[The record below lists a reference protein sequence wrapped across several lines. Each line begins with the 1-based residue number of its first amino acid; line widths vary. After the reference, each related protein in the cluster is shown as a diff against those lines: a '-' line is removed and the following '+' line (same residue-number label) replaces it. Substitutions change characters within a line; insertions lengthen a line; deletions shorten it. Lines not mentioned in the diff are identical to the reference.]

1 MRQKIVLRRQ
11 AVPKQVILPN
21 GTSFMAKYERM
32 SWKNLLGNI
41 RVTRT
46 RTIGPRKRRVRK
58 KRTRFSR
65 DRARRIK
72 KYRRQW
78 LAQTGRGLVGDLAKL
93 GIRMGSKA
101 INSAFG
107 KRIIDGRIN
116 QMLNLYKFGTS
127 KIKNKNVRKVL
138 DSDLANYA
146 VTEAQ
151 NKVKNNIT
159 NLFSGI

>member
-1 MRQKIVLRRQ
+1 
-11 AVPKQVILPN
+11 
-21 GTSFMAKYERM
+21 MAKYERM

-46 RTIGPRKRRVRK
+46 RTIRPRKRRVRK
-58 KRTRFSR
+58 KRTRFSLANTPTQ
-65 DRARRIK
+65 DRTRRIK

-93 GIRMGSKA
+93 AIRMGSKA

-107 KRIIDGRIN
+107 KRIIDQRIN
-116 QMLNLYKFGTS
+116 QVLNLHKFGTS
-127 KIKNKNVRKVL
+127 KIKNKNVRRVL
-138 DSDLANYA
+138 HSDLANYA
-146 VTEAQ
+146 VTDSQ

>member
-11 AVPKQVILPN
+11 AVSKQVILPN

-32 SWKNLLGNI
+32 SRKNLLGNI

-58 KRTRFSR
+58 KRMRFSLANTPTQ

-72 KYRRQW
+72 RYRRQW
-78 LAQTGRGLVGDLAKL
+78 LAQAGRGLVRDLAKL
-93 GIRMGSKA
+93 GIIMGAKA

-107 KRIIDGRIN
+107 KKIIDERIN
-116 QMLNLYKFGTS
+116 QVPNL
-127 KIKNKNVRKVL
+127 
-138 DSDLANYA
+138 
-146 VTEAQ
+146 
-151 NKVKNNIT
+151 
-159 NLFSGI
+159 